1 MLFLLD
7 KQADLRN
14 RQVSRKLSPQN
25 CEFNVSSS
33 ESPAGREPAQPG
45 TGTEHEL
52 DTHRV

>member
-7 KQADLRN
+7 KQAAFRN
-14 RQVSRKLSPQN
+14 RQVSRMLSRQN
-25 CEFNVSSS
+25 CEFNVFSS

-45 TGTEHEL
+45 AGTKHEL